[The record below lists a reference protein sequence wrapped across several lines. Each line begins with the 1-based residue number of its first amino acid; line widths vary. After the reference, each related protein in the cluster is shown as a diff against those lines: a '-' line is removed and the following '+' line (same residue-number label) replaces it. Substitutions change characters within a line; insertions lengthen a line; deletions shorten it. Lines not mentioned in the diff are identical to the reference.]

1 MNHARFLKVIVL
13 ILFGFA
19 TLIRPN
25 VARTYQATDR
35 VIYDDALATGW
46 DNWSW
51 DSTIDFAATDATHSG
66 SAALAITINA
76 AWAGLYLHS
85 QTGLQYQTLRF
96 WIRGNGQTLVVFLA
110 NQSGAFVEG
119 ARITPPLNTWT
130 QVDVPLTALNGAA
143 LWGFSLA
150 DGTGNPQPRFLVDDI
165 QLMGGQAPVALALT
179 INANANQ
186 HPISPYIYGLNFADP
201 ILAADIRLPVNRW
214 GGNATTRYNWQN
226 DTSNRGSD
234 WYFENIPEENANP
247 AALPNGSSADRFI
260 ARNVALG
267 TDTLLTIPM
276 IGWTPNS
283 RAGITCGFSVSEYGP
298 QQSTDPYR
306 PDCGNGVHPNGT
318 LMTGNDPTDTSTA
331 IGPTFVQAWMQ
342 HLMGQFGTAAR
353 DGVRFYNL
361 DNEPALWN
369 STHRDVHPQPLSYDQ
384 LRDLTYQY
392 AAAIKAT
399 DPNALTV
406 GPAEWGWSGYF
417 YSALDM
423 ASGPQWWLNPPDRNA
438 HGGLPISAWYL
449 QQMQLYEQQHGIRIL
464 DYFDLHYYPQ
474 SNGVAL
480 SPAGDANTQALRLRS
495 TRSLWDPTYV
505 DESWINE
512 PVMLIP
518 RMQAWIDQYYPG
530 TQIAI
535 SEYNFGGLESINGA
549 LTQADVL
556 GIFGREGVDL
566 ATMWDPPTADQPA
579 AYAFR
584 IYCNYDGSGNV
595 FGDTSVQATSTDQ
608 ERLSIYAA
616 LRSDGVLTVVIINKT
631 NGALSSPL
639 TINGFAGTTA
649 EVYRYSAANLGQI
662 VRENNMV
669 LSNAAIEFPA
679 SSITLLVIR

>member
-1 MNHARFLKVIVL
+1 MNHARFLKVIFL
-13 ILFGFA
+13 ILFSFA

-85 QTGLQYQTLRF
+85 QTGLQFETLRF
-96 WIRGNGQTLVVFLA
+96 WIRGNGQAVVVFLA
-110 NQSGAFVEG
+110 NQSGAFVE
-119 ARITPPLNTWT
+119 ASQITPPLNTWT

-143 LWGFSLA
+143 LWGFSLT
-150 DGTGNPQPRFLVDDI
+150 DGTGSPQARFLVDDI

-179 INANANQ
+179 INATANQ
-186 HPISPYIYGLNFADP
+186 HPISPYIYGLNYADP
-201 ILAADIRLPVNRW
+201 VLAADIRLPVNRW

-260 ARNVALG
+260 ARNVANG

-331 IGPTFVQAWMQ
+331 IGPTFVQAWIQ
-342 HLMGQFGTAAR
+342 HLMGLFGTAAQG
-353 DGVRFYNL
+353 GVRFYNL

-423 ASGPQWWLNPPDRNA
+423 AAGGAWWNNPLDRNA
-438 HGGLPISAWYL
+438 HGGMPISAWYL
-449 QQMQLYEQQHGIRIL
+449 QQMQLYEQQHGVRIL

-584 IYCNYDGSGNV
+584 IYCNYDGSGSV

-616 LRSDGVLTVVIINKT
+616 LRSDGALTVVIINKT

-649 EVYRYSAANLGQI
+649 EVYRYSAANLNQI
-662 VRENNMV
+662 MRENNMT
-669 LSNAAIEFPA
+669 LSAAPIEFA
-679 SSITLLVIR
+679 GNSITLLVIR